1 MKFINLRGRRQ
12 LMIRDS
18 FAVVE
23 CMLRLASPL
32 LCVNALL
39 RSPAFK
45 TAVGA
50 PVRCSFSHIEGATAQ
65 PH

>member
-1 MKFINLRGRRQ
+1 MV
-12 LMIRDS
+12 RDS
-18 FAVVE
+18 FVVVE